1 MKHEKYKELLELNI
15 LGELNENEEVE
26 LQNHLFECEE
36 CREEYAELKKMYN
49 MLTDGKPKSPSEQD
63 LINARVRLFNAIN
76 TESNNPLVTR
86 SKWSFIKSLFTKNYS
101 LAFGSVVLIIIGLMI
116 GYMIF
121 YSPSP
126 KLFPANIIN
135 LDKVE
140 KGDVKIEKI
149 NLPQK
154 FSENKE
160 FEFLLNDVQP
170 INYKGNINDMVVQ
183 KLLAYALLET
193 ENPGFKIKTA
203 NAIASQISKDFVADE
218 KMKNAFIQT
227 LKTDLNPGVRKTA
240 IRALINFP
248 YDSEIRDALIFTLD
262 NDENAS
268 NRMDAI
274 NALLAMKYDIDALDM
289 EKKEE
294 LKSKIS
300 GEENEVIKYRT
311 AKYLLGGK

>member
-1 MKHEKYKELLELNI
+1 MKHEKYKELLELNV
-15 LGELNENEEVE
+15 LGELNEQEEME
-26 LQNHLFECEE
+26 LQNHFFECEE

-49 MLTDGKPKSPSEQD
+49 MLTTEKPQSPSDQD
-63 LINARVRLFNAIN
+63 LINARIRLFNAIN
-76 TESNNPLVTR
+76 SEVSNPFVTN
-86 SKWSFIKSLFTKNYS
+86 SNWSFIKSFFTKTYS
-101 LAFGSVVLIIIGLMI
+101 LAFGGAVLVIIGLMI

-126 KLFPANIIN
+126 KLFPAKIID
-135 LDKVE
+135 LDKVD
-140 KGDVKIEKI
+140 KGDVKIEKV
-149 NLPQK
+149 NLPQR

-160 FEFLLNDVQP
+160 FEFLLDDVHP
-170 INYKGNINDMVVQ
+170 IKYKGNINDMVVQ
-183 KLLAYALLET
+183 KLLALALLET

-203 NAIASQISKDFVADE
+203 NVVASQIPKDFVADE

-240 IRALINFP
+240 IKALINFP
-248 YDSEIRDALIFTLD
+248 YDNEIRDALIYTLD

-289 EKKEE
+289 KKKTE
-294 LKSKIS
+294 LESKIS
-300 GEENEVIKYRT
+300 GEENEVIKYKT